1 MNEKSAA
8 HNSRIMIMDDESYW
22 IDFAVHNLEAFDVV
36 VVRSREEAVE
46 HLKRDSFDAIILD
59 AHYLPF
65 VREIRP
71 MFHQRVAVASLAP
84 TINEARNAY
93 RDGATHYFAK
103 SFSRRDLLRELQ
115 EVLPGARV
123 G

>member
-1 MNEKSAA
+1 MSETVA
-8 HNSRIMIMDDESYW
+8 HNSRIMIMDDESFW

-36 VVRSREEAVE
+36 VARSREEAVE
-46 HLKRDSFDAIILD
+46 LLKRDSFAAIILD

-71 MFHQRVAVASLAP
+71 MYQQRVAVATLAP
-84 TINEARNAY
+84 TISEARNAY
-93 RDGATHYFAK
+93 RDGAAHYFAK
-103 SFSRRDLLRELQ
+103 SFSRRDLLRELK
-115 EVLPGARV
+115 EVLPESRV